1 MTQIEQVITVL
12 KSQPLTQMQ
21 ANALGISRLAARI
34 NYLRNR
40 GVAIHSEQI
49 AVKKANGKMARVAVY
64 SMAG

>member
-34 NYLRNR
+34 RDIRNR
-40 GVAIHSEQI
+40 GIAIRSEQI

-64 SMAG
+64 SMEG